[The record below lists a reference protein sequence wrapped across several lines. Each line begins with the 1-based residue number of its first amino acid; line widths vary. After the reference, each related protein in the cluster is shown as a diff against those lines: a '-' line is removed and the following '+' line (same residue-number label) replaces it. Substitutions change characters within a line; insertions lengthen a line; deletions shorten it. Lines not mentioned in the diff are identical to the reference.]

1 MAKKSFDIKIPT
13 KDNKDILT
21 TVGEFTQAHKPIE
34 VLPEL
39 ENFITPLSKEALEQ
53 LEENILEEGIR
64 EPLLVWIHGE
74 REILVDGHNRF
85 NIAQKHNLPYK
96 KIRKNFRG
104 MEEVKKWMIQN
115 QLGRRNLTDLE
126 LSYFRG
132 LLYHQKK
139 SGWGGKREA
148 EGTNAKTVE
157 LVAEEY
163 KVNERTILRDKLLYQ
178 GLEKIGNKNPVLKRQ
193 ILTGEVKVPK
203 GKLQKL
209 ADLEEDEVGSL
220 EDIYQLL
227 DTLGQ
232 DRKSSEGSQLKE
244 LVSQLKGILA
254 DIVKSKDKQKLRE
267 LEKGI
272 ERLRKLL

>member
-64 EPLLVWIHGE
+64 EPLLIWIHGD

-85 NIAQKHNLPYK
+85 HIAQKHNLPYK
-96 KIRKNFRG
+96 KARKNFRG
-104 MEEVKKWMIQN
+104 IEEVKKWMIQN

-148 EGTNAKTVE
+148 EGTQAKTAE
-157 LVAEEY
+157 LIAEEY
-163 KVNERTILRDKLLYQ
+163 KVNERTIFRDDLLYQ
-178 GLEKIGNKNPVLKRQ
+178 GLEKIGRKNPVLKRQ

-209 ADLEEDEVGSL
+209 ADLEEDEIGSL

-227 DTLGQ
+227 DALGQ
-232 DRKSSEGSQLKE
+232 GQKSSEGSQLKE

-254 DIVKSKDKQKLRE
+254 DIVKSRDQQKLRE

-272 ERLRKLL
+272 EQLKKLL